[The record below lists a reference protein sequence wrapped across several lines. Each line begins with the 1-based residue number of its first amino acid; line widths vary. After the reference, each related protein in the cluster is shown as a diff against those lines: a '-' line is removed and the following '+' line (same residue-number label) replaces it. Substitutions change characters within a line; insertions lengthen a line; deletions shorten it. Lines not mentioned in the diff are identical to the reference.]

1 MKGIVGRAIA
11 KTDTV
16 SSICDAIKIN
26 KKVVGRK
33 VACKL

>member
-1 MKGIVGRAIA
+1 MKGIVGRVIA

-26 KKVVGRK
+26 KKSGW
-33 VACKL
+33 